1 MGERPAVAVDPA
13 PAVGERDLAS
23 EGELGERG
31 LGLGGERPS
40 LEAGPA
46 ERQLGRLD
54 TDQMTGGFPAF
65 RSGSSSTPELRTNP
79 LISP

>member
-46 ERQLGRLD
+46 ERQLRRLD
-54 TDQMTGGFPAF
+54 ADQTGV
-65 RSGSSSTPELRTNP
+65 GSISISYTNSFKELR
-79 LISP
+79 